1 MNNKYISTDNYEI
14 IENPNF
20 FEVDEEIAETISI
33 LNKKGY
39 ITLFSCAGHNNKSCY
54 KASASIDM
62 LEDSKKRFNVYI
74 GKINKNTF
82 DYYSDAEITSIYI
95 KFNKHYIFSKLPE
108 GFEYEAAEDA
118 EKQFKE
124 YQLKANSNI
133 VFGDTISK
141 TIYFFKDNIRLSDE
155 YIEKEIKNAN
165 KILFDWANK
174 LPKTFVKSDK

>member
-62 LEDSKKRFNVYI
+62 LEDSKKDLMYI
-74 GKINKNTF
+74 L
-82 DYYSDAEITSIYI
+82 E
-95 KFNKHYIFSKLPE
+95 KL
-108 GFEYEAAEDA
+108 
-118 EKQFKE
+118 
-124 YQLKANSNI
+124 I
-133 VFGDTISK
+133 
-141 TIYFFKDNIRLSDE
+141 
-155 YIEKEIKNAN
+155 
-165 KILFDWANK
+165 KILLIIIAMQK
-174 LPKTFVKSDK
+174 LHLFI